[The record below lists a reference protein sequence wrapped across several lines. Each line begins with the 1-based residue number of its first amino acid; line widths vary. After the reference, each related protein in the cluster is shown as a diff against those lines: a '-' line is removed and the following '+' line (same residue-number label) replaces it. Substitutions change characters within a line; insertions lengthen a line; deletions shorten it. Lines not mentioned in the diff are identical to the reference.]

1 MPQGKISDEAWSA
14 QKDVIVTLFVEQ
26 DVTLDQ
32 LVSIMHD
39 KGFQA
44 SKGQLARHLKNW
56 KVSKNLSERQW
67 KTAIKIIKRRERDS
81 RQSEFWFR
89 DRRLPLAKVRKAIQ
103 RYDLPRLRLSGVPSP
118 SPEPMADIRVCTPP
132 RSPSIETTLVRQS
145 ALRLD
150 GLDGANRHPF
160 PRGIILDGLPF
171 LQFRQKL
178 EESASL
184 WLPRGSMQIWG
195 GQILQN
201 ILPVIGNLS
210 DTKPWQSIPE
220 VVSNFPIPLRT
231 LDSSSDSNSYLW
243 LIEFMVIGSTNGLL
257 RPCRDRTLDLLIDTM
272 NEVEVLDQ
280 VLALIGRYEFY
291 GIIEKILDLGTISS
305 ALFGARA
312 LLSSIA
318 LEDERLLEILL
329 SRGVPLDGTRNRSC
343 MSAIHLAVEQ
353 QNEKIIRRLLKAG
366 IDPDGYTIS
375 DDDQNKPLSDLLFLF
390 SIKKDYRVTQISQAI
405 VDLILL
411 SRSNVYS
418 AEECASYWT
427 LLFLQSW
434 VYDATQFL
442 DALCNHYHRSATL
455 DVGVLCK
462 THFPPITEEEDFNDI
477 AHKILVHVPLPE
489 HEHLGPVDWLMGAI
503 RRRDLSIV
511 EILRHRYPDAW
522 LDSLLG
528 DSFDEDAINWLL
540 QSPIDVSMKLGN
552 FFLTKNGANTTDKWL
567 NYVTTRG
574 GEIDEHLIKGLP
586 CARCVFRKESSGCMQ
601 PMAVAVSSGN
611 VDLVKDMI
619 WEGFEVGRM
628 PCVAK
633 VPLISAID
641 EERLDFVQILLQA
654 EADVNL
660 RNYSLHRYGET
671 SLCLAVRR
679 QRLDLI
685 QVLLQ
690 AGADINIP
698 RYADLIRDKASA
710 LELACS
716 MGEFNIVCSLLEAV
730 ADPHDGTWLGGPLS
744 RAAKFGHL
752 DIVHLLL
759 ANCHNT
765 RAIKKA
771 CKKAALWAREAGHQ
785 NCIARMLEQRAQ
797 ALADQIGIDDS
808 EDDVDE
814 EDEMVAV
821 IWSD

>member
-552 FFLTKNGANTTDKWL
+552 FFVTACRKGSWNLYQSLLHRDPQLECFRYYLHRRSNRLYGLVLTGEKQILSHLTPQLVHYGICSWDEILDLTFLYPSSNDFSLFLAERALEYSSHSSLESMLGRLLGLSETEPTLQSIRLISKCLERRHRQIDWSQFRAPWNRTPWVKFLENDGTPTINTWAFNGGLTLLHELIDLGVPLTKTLFTA
-567 NYVTTRG
+567 
-574 GEIDEHLIKGLP
+574 
-586 CARCVFRKESSGCMQ
+586 CAR
-601 PMAVAVSSGN
+601 
-611 VDLVKDMI
+611 
-619 WEGFEVGRM
+619 GRCWARTL
-628 PCVAK
+628 PF
-633 VPLISAID
+633 LINSKPSLASELTD
-641 EERLDFVQILLQA
+641 EEILCCLLH
-654 EADVNL
+654 EERDNDVAHKEWSKHYRQMAQL
-660 RNYSLHRYGET
+660 RDNKRRRDRRT
-671 SLCLAVRR
+671 S
-679 QRLDLI
+679 
-685 QVLLQ
+685 
-690 AGADINIP
+690 N
-698 RYADLIRDKASA
+698 
-710 LELACS
+710 
-716 MGEFNIVCSLLEAV
+716 
-730 ADPHDGTWLGGPLS
+730 
-744 RAAKFGHL
+744 
-752 DIVHLLL
+752 
-759 ANCHNT
+759 
-765 RAIKKA
+765 
-771 CKKAALWAREAGHQ
+771 
-785 NCIARMLEQRAQ
+785 
-797 ALADQIGIDDS
+797 
-808 EDDVDE
+808 
-814 EDEMVAV
+814 
-821 IWSD
+821 